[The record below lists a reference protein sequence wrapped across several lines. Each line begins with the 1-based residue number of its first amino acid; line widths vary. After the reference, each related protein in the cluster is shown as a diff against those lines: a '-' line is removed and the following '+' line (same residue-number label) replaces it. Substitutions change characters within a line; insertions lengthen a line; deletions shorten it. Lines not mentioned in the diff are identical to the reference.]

1 MAPSGLSTCV
11 FRCDMLA
18 RALRASKVTSPVL
31 TAAYFPG
38 VPGEWLLVSRAR
50 KLEML
55 QLLHFFFFF
64 VQHTITMRIILSK
77 KAIKFFGMKCAL
89 QSCGIH
95 CHIAAKLD
103 RSLSEPG
110 HIQVLPKA
118 SRVHHDLHASS
129 GGTGGGG

>member
-55 QLLHFFFFF
+55 QLLHFFFFCPAHNNNEDNS
-64 VQHTITMRIILSK
+64 VQKSNQVFWHEVCSSIL
-77 KAIKFFGMKCAL
+77 
-89 QSCGIH
+89 
-95 CHIAAKLD
+95 
-103 RSLSEPG
+103 RNSLSHCCQVGQILIRAGSHPG
-110 HIQVLPKA
+110 LA
-118 SRVHHDLHASS
+118 
-129 GGTGGGG
+129 